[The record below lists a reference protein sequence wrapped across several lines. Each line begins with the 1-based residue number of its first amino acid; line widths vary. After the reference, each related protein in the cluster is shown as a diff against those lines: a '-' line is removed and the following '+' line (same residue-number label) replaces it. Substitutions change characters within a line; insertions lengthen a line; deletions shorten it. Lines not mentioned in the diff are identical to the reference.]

1 MAVVIMFGIV
11 KLVIL
16 IRRTIFL
23 NYFPVVVVFT
33 RANLYLKSK
42 QNSTPPGIIAL
53 VAGVKPR
60 EINIYSQYI
69 LISKQN
75 IVLLDSI
82 CQIRIKVDH
91 HKYKKKNWLQ
101 KENTMYGSYD
111 LHTNP

>member
-1 MAVVIMFGIV
+1 MFGIV
-11 KLVIL
+11 KLVIF
-16 IRRTIFL
+16 IRRTGFFF

-42 QNSTPPGIIAL
+42 QNSIPPGIIAL
-53 VAGVKPR
+53 VAGVRPS
-60 EINIYSQYI
+60 EMSIYI
-69 LISKQN
+69 LILKQH

-82 CQIRIKVDH
+82 CQNRIKVDH